1 MSCSCVSTTP
11 WGASSANPG
20 SSVQLWTV
28 LDRVT
33 EPTER
38 VLSVQL
44 CTVQYD
50 TCTEL
55 YSVVWYLYR
64 AVQCGMVL
72 VQTCTE
78 SYSISTKDSQ
88 NLNRGSQNH
97 HSSRAKNAKI
107 KVKFKVSITVACTL
121 LIKSRNELRQS
132 KTRQK
137 Y

>member
-1 MSCSCVSTTP
+1 MLYIYIRMDPLPSLSCIPAGTMFP
-11 WGASSANPG
+11 GGKPPGGASANPG

-64 AVQCGMVL
+64 PAQRATVYLQKIHRISTEAHRIITVL
-72 VQTCTE
+72 VPKMQKLK
-78 SYSISTKDSQ
+78 S
-88 NLNRGSQNH
+88 N
-97 HSSRAKNAKI
+97 SRY
-107 KVKFKVSITVACTL
+107 L
-121 LIKSRNELRQS
+121 LQWRVH
-132 KTRQK
+132 